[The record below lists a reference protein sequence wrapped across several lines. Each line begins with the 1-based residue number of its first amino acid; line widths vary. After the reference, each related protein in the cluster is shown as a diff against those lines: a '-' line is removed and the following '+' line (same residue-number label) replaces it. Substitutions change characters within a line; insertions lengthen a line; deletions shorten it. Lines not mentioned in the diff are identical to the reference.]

1 MASEQ
6 PVGAGAA
13 GPPSRAARAAEPSD
27 ARPFYADPLR
37 LAGWGVTLLA
47 LATYWWLFVRRP
59 APGPG
64 QPIARLTAVEGHVR
78 VKPNAREA
86 WSEAR
91 LAELLHVGDVVQTE
105 TRSGAVISFDAGSV
119 VRVRPESIVF
129 VGGSAE
135 ASSAAWRVSSGRVN
149 FAVGEQDAQILTPQ
163 ATARARANAAGQI
176 EVSDAGTGLKIFR
189 GQAELETAAGQT
201 IALSENQAV
210 QVDAGGRAGARQL
223 LPPPPTPLAPATRTT
238 LPFVA
243 PPASVTTL
251 AWTAAPRAATYRV
264 AMDFNVTQADLL
276 LSAALDLPG
285 LPTTEHALRGIDPGR
300 YFWRVAG
307 VTADG
312 LEGAFS
318 RVSLF
323 SVLRP
328 EPASAAPSPS
338 PSPPPAPALVLQE
351 VQQVGGGVVH
361 VSGRADPAAALTVN
375 GTRVAVMPDGSFSEY
390 LRLAAPGEVL
400 VRSTARDGRSSEQKR
415 PVPER

>member
-13 GPPSRAARAAEPSD
+13 SSPGRPARAGERPE
-27 ARPFYADPLR
+27 ARPFYSDPLR
-37 LAGWGVTLLA
+37 IAGWGVTLLA
-47 LATYWWLFVRRP
+47 LASYWWLFVRRP
-59 APGPG
+59 APAPG
-64 QPIARLTAVEGHVR
+64 QQIARLTAVEGRVR

-86 WSEAR
+86 WTEAR
-91 LAELLHVGDVVQTE
+91 LSALLHVGDVVQTE
-105 TRSGAVISFDAGSV
+105 ARAGAVISFDTGSV

-135 ASSAAWRVSSGRVN
+135 SSTAAWRVSSGRVN
-149 FAVGEQDAQILTPQ
+149 FAVGGRDAEILTPQ
-163 ATARARANAAGQI
+163 ARARALANAAGQI
-176 EVSDAGTGLKIFR
+176 DVSDSGTGLKIFR
-189 GQAELETAAGQT
+189 GQAELETRLGQT
-201 IALSENQAV
+201 ISLVENQAV
-210 QVDAGGRAGARQL
+210 QVDASGRAGERQL
-223 LPPPPTPLAPATRTT
+223 LPPPPVPLAPATRAA

-243 PPASVTTL
+243 PPLAVTTL

-276 LSAALDLPG
+276 LSAALDVPG
-285 LPTTEHALRGIDPGR
+285 IDATTHPLSGVDPGR

-328 EPASAAPSPS
+328 SPPPPAAS
-338 PSPPPAPALVLQE
+338 PSPPPAPALELQE
-351 VQQVGGGVVH
+351 LERVSGGVLH
-361 VSGRADPAAALTVN
+361 VSGRADPGAALTVN
-375 GTRVAVMPDGSFSEY
+375 GTRVSVMPDGSFSEY
-390 LRLAAPGEVL
+390 LKLGASGEVL
-400 VRSTARDGRSSEQKR
+400 VRSTARDGRTTEQRR
-415 PVPER
+415 PVPGR

>member
-13 GPPSRAARAAEPSD
+13 SSLSRAARTGEPPE

-37 LAGWGVTLLA
+37 LAGWAITLLA
-47 LATYWWLFVRRP
+47 LAAYWWLFVRRP
-59 APGPG
+59 APAPG
-64 QPIARLTAVEGHVR
+64 QTIARLTAVEGRVR
-78 VKPNAREA
+78 VKANAREA
-86 WSEAR
+86 WAEAR

-105 TRSGAVISFDAGSV
+105 ARSGAVISFDAGSV

-163 ATARARANAAGQI
+163 ATARAAANAAGQI
-176 EVSDAGTGLKIFR
+176 DVSAAGTGLKIFR

-201 IALSENQAV
+201 IALTENQAV
-210 QVDAGGRAGARQL
+210 QVDAGGRVGARQQ
-223 LPPPPTPLAPATRTT
+223 LPPPPTPLTPATRTT

-243 PPASVTTL
+243 PPGSVTTL
-251 AWTAAPRAATYRV
+251 AWTASPRAATYRV

-285 LPTTEHALRGIDPGR
+285 LPTTEHTLSGIDPGR

-328 EPASAAPSPS
+328 ESPRVRPSPA
-338 PSPPPAPALVLQE
+338 PPPAPALVLQAVE
-351 VQQVGGGVVH
+351 RVGGGVVH

-375 GTRVAVMPDGSFSEY
+375 GTRVGVMPDGSFSEY
-390 LRLAAPGEVL
+390 LQLASPGEVL
-400 VRSTARDGRSSEQKR
+400 VRSTAGDGRSSEQRR